1 MLLTDFIGAKVEIEG
16 KRVTIL
22 YVGIEDR
29 HVMFGYKHRGKIK
42 TINSNKVIVQVQ
54 YINRPKLHGETYFIG
69 PNIITARWFDEENI
83 IVKGGKSKVLDAPLN
98 DVKIK
103 KG

>member
-16 KRVTIL
+16 KKVTIL
-22 YVGIEDR
+22 YVGIEDH

-42 TINSNKVIVQVQ
+42 IINSNKVIVKVQ
-54 YINRPKLHGETYFIG
+54 YINRPKLYGETYFIG
-69 PNIITARWFDEENI
+69 PNIITARWVDDEHK
-83 IVKGGKSKVLDAPLN
+83 IVKEGKSKVLDAPLT

-103 KG
+103 KD